1 MLQGV
6 RGVCVA
12 MKNGRIVHKAGA
24 PAQFGGSLHALY
36 VRCGTAGCRC
46 VRGELHGPYWRH
58 QWRENGR
65 TRRRYV
71 RQADVPRVRAE
82 LVAWRAQH
90 PTLTGL
96 RRQLTELR
104 RLARLLEV

>member
-1 MLQGV
+1 
-6 RGVCVA
+6 
-12 MKNGRIVHKAGA
+12 MKNRRIVHKAG
-24 PAQFGGSLHALY
+24 PPVSLGGSLHAVY

-46 VRGELHGPYWRH
+46 SRGALHGPYWRH

-71 RQADVPRVRAE
+71 RQADVARLRAE
-82 LVAWRAQH
+82 LTAWRVQQ

-104 RLARLLEV
+104 RLARLLGV